1 MIADCAVVADTA
13 ARRSTGC
20 YCLLLAADAL
30 AVSKLLICLTSLVS
44 KHEWRLFNFFKVRTN
59 HVM

>member
-13 ARRSTGC
+13 ARRSGGC
-20 YCLLLAADAL
+20 CCSLLAADAL
-30 AVSKLLICLTSLVS
+30 AVSELLICLTSLVS
-44 KHEWRLFNFFKVRTN
+44 KRERRRFKVRTN